1 MKTDIYGIIREYH
14 GDEPWEPDSV
24 KDDYKE
30 FKDYTYNVKMSLK
43 DINFLL
49 ALLKDYGRETNGAYG
64 EKARF
69 WKILLDSGVNIE
81 VKEKVEPVKYTDKDG
96 VERKFDYRTERMF
109 ARPPFGCVKNMDRK
123 TCELNKTKGCDICE
137 FNCIEELE
145 LSGKPTYA
153 NPNFVGFE
161 QIVKKESGT

>member
-1 MKTDIYGIIREYH
+1 MTDIYDIIRKYR

-30 FKDYTYNVKMSLK
+30 FKDYTYDVKMNLK
-43 DINFLL
+43 DINYLL
-49 ALLKDYGRETNGAYG
+49 DLLNDYGRETNGAYCA
-64 EKARF
+64 KARF

-81 VKEKVEPVKYTDKDG
+81 VREKTMPHRYTDENGIEKTLDF
-96 VERKFDYRTERMF
+96 KTERMF
-109 ARPPFGCVKNMDRK
+109 ARPPFGCVKNNDK
-123 TCELNKTKGCDICE
+123 ETCLGCDTCE

-145 LSGKPTYA
+145 LTGKSAYA

-161 QIVKKESGT
+161 KLGLNK

>member
-1 MKTDIYGIIREYH
+1 MTNIHEIIRIYR

-24 KDDYKE
+24 KEDYKE

-49 ALLKDYGRETNGAYG
+49 DLLNDYGRETNGAYAA
-64 EKARF
+64 KARF
-69 WKILLDSGVNIE
+69 WKILLDSGVKIE
-81 VKEKVEPVKYTDKDG
+81 VKEKTEHSTYTEYDG
-96 VERKFDYRTERMF
+96 NECHYNYTIERMF
-109 ARPPFGCVKNMDRK
+109 ARPPFGCVKNRDK
-123 TCELNKTKGCDICE
+123 SVCDLNKSKGCDICE

-145 LSGKPTYA
+145 LSGKSAYA

-161 QIVKKESGT
+161 KLGVNK